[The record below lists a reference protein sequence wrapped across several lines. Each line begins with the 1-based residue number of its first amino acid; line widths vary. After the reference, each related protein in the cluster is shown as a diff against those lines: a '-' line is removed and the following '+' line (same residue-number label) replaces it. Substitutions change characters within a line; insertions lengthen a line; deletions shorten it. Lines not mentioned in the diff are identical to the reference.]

1 MIQQAEVFESDAVI
15 LDLEDSVLHYDK
27 DAARDL
33 VKNFVQ
39 AFNLETTNV
48 YIRLNDINSPFF
60 SDDIHQLDKL
70 KFHGYVMPKAT
81 VEGLRR
87 ITSYTSKSIVPII
100 ESPLAVLEA
109 KDMAMHPQVTGLLLG
124 AEDLTKEMSIDR
136 TRQGHEID
144 YARMHIAM
152 VCHAYQKEA
161 IDTPWVHKD
170 DLEGLE
176 RDATYAKKLGFTAK
190 ALIHPNHVDTVNHIF
205 VPSQEELEQAKRIV
219 QKASISG
226 KGAFTLDGQMID
238 APIIEKAKK
247 LLAIAKRYDV
257 L

>member
-33 VKNFVQ
+33 VKNFIQ
-39 AFNLETTNV
+39 AFDLDTTKV
-48 YIRLNDINSPFF
+48 YIRLNDINTPFF
-60 SDDIHQLDKL
+60 SEDIHELDKL
-70 KFHGYVMPKAT
+70 QFHGYVMPKAS

-87 ITSYTSKSIVPII
+87 ITSYTSKSIIPII
-100 ESPLAVLEA
+100 ESPIAVLEA
-109 KDMAMHPQVTGLLLG
+109 KDIAMHPQVTALLLG
-124 AEDLTKEMSIDR
+124 AEDLTKEMSIER
-136 TRQGHEID
+136 TKQGHEID
-144 YARMHIAM
+144 YARQYIAI

-161 IDTPWVHKD
+161 IDTPWVHKE
-170 DLEGLE
+170 DLEGLLE
-176 RDATYAKKLGFTAK
+176 DATYAKSIGFTAK
-190 ALIHPNHVDTVNHIF
+190 ALIHPNHVDTVNQIF
-205 VPSQEELEQAKRIV
+205 VPTQEELEQAKRIV
-219 QKASISG
+219 QKAAISG
-226 KGAFTLDGQMID
+226 KGAFSLDGQMID